1 MKRST
6 TEMKLRQPKVAFKT
20 KQKQQTLKETTT
32 YIEDKGAFDH
42 NSPRPP
48 VPGEERAHSK
58 SDWNQMEWN
67 RPRVTSSLARKGYEP
82 CIPMGFEP
90 EGNCKSSSRSTS
102 RHDRLIEN
110 RSPDNPS
117 PLPCLQW
124 AKSLYNLL
132 EDPDGVELFKKYLQ
146 SEGRHHADAL
156 DFWFACEGLRKQS
169 EPERVQQLI
178 KAIYRRFV
186 SALPIADELR
196 REVGK
201 AVKTSPLS
209 ESSVALFDEAQL
221 QIETLINNTTYP
233 NFLKSDM
240 YLHYVQSVHNP
251 NGSNSDFSSESSSS
265 SSSVSTRELA
275 NLAAGIGP
283 LPIIHED
290 MEFIPPSSAALGL
303 TPGTG
308 CMSTGY
314 QTPNLGTNVRLTK
327 DMLLVTQ
334 KHRAMDVR
342 PKPEAYADDGKSIC
356 RSSRRKTQEARQARE
371 SAALNK
377 ETHLYQTVIP
387 RPERMDIRQCR
398 PMNPQQFAAIL
409 IEKLEKVKKDR
420 ESQELLDRKLK
431 ESRELANAIREKF
444 QLDDDN
450 DQDILDQHVSRV
462 FSDQTASSIKSPR
475 SYSPTRNRWQTNYM
489 RPRRKDKDGFSTFSS
504 DSGNVHDFPEGSDH
518 KTAMVKSKSMPEY
531 ADERFVRGSVSRRSS
546 SKKTLTDLTDS
557 GVSVVSDTPPA
568 THGVP
573 TKEHRV
579 LAWLMD
585 SNTGSRSTG
594 YTHSEMSAKHR
605 GHRSSSATS
614 PNASRHRKGHGSRSS
629 SLERSS
635 AASSLGP
642 AQPFVA
648 DPNMPPLPSPNTAIQ
663 LEEAR
668 RRLSTMEDDSRTR
681 SRQRNSSKYLP
692 DMSQSTQST
701 LRKSMRGS
709 RPIQSTTAPEDVTTV
724 MFTFCD
730 EQFPYRTKIPGKQ
743 VTLRQFKDY
752 LPKKGNY
759 RYFFK
764 TECEELNNQV
774 IQEEICNDSEILP
787 TYDGKQ
793 SDVIFGGIDV
803 DIRCQ
808 VENVDVRRKIDVFM
822 TSPNLRKDDVCES
835 TLFRRLHDVT

>member
-1 MKRST
+1 M
-6 TEMKLRQPKVAFKT
+6 TERECSKYG
-20 KQKQQTLKETTT
+20 KQNIYE
-32 YIEDKGAFDH
+32 GGFDH

-48 VPGEERAHSK
+48 VPGEERAHTK
-58 SDWNQMEWN
+58 SDWNPMEWT
-67 RPRVTSSLARKGYEP
+67 RSKTTSPLARKCYEP
-82 CIPMGFEP
+82 CISMGFEP
-90 EGNCKSSSRSTS
+90 ESICRSSSRPAS
-102 RHDRLIEN
+102 RHDRLPDN
-110 RSPDNPS
+110 RSPDNLS
-117 PLPCLQW
+117 PPACLQW

-156 DFWFACEGLRKQS
+156 DFWFACEGLRKQK
-169 EPERVQQLI
+169 EPDRVLQLI
-178 KAIYRRFV
+178 KVIYKRFFLK
-186 SALPIADELR
+186 SDLPIADELR
-196 REVGK
+196 RELGRT
-201 AVKTSPLS
+201 VKSCTPS
-209 ESSVALFDEAQL
+209 ELSVALFDDAQV
-221 QIETLINNTTYP
+221 QVENLINNTTYP

-240 YLHYVQSVHNP
+240 YLHYVQSVPNP
-251 NGSNSDFSSESSSS
+251 NGSSSDFSSESSSS
-265 SSSVSTRELA
+265 SSSVSTRELS
-275 NLAAGIGP
+275 NLATGIGP

-314 QTPNLGTNVRLTK
+314 QTPNLGANVRLTK

-342 PKPEAYADDGKSIC
+342 PKPEAYADLFMYRGMGPHHLIYNSYNPVSRQDSERQSLSSHSDARTESDNMSMTDSSIDGKSIC
-356 RSSRRKTQEARQARE
+356 RSSRRKTQAHEARQARE

-377 ETHLYQTVIP
+377 ETHLLQTLIP
-387 RPERMDIRQCR
+387 RTQRFDTRQCQ
-398 PMNPQQFAAIL
+398 PMNPQEFAAIL
-409 IEKLEKVKKDR
+409 IEKLEMVKKDQ

-431 ESRELANAIREKF
+431 ESDSAGLLQSRELANAIREKL

-462 FSDQTASSIKSPR
+462 FSDQTASGIKSPR
-475 SYSPTRNRWQTNYM
+475 SYSPSRNRWQTNYM

-504 DSGNVHDFPEGSDH
+504 DSGNVHDFPEGSEH
-518 KTAMVKSKSMPEY
+518 KSAMVKSKSMPEY
-531 ADERFVRGSVSRRSS
+531 ADERFLRGSVSRRSS

-557 GVSVVSDTPPA
+557 GVSVVSDTPSVSHGGPA
-568 THGVP
+568 
-573 TKEHRV
+573 KDHRV

-585 SNTGSRSTG
+585 SERGNRSTG

-614 PNASRHRKGHGSRSS
+614 PNASRHRKGYGSRSS

-668 RRLSTMEDDSRTR
+668 RRLMEDDSRTR

-692 DMSQSTQST
+692 DISQSTQST
-701 LRKSMRGS
+701 LRKSMRAS
-709 RPIQSTTAPEDVTTV
+709 KPIQGITAPEDVTTV
-724 MFTFCD
+724 VFSFCD
-730 EQFPYRTKIPGKQ
+730 EQFPYRTKIPGRQ
-743 VTLRQFKDY
+743 VTLRQFKEY

-764 TECEELNNQV
+764 TECEELDNQV
-774 IQEEICNDSEILP
+774 IQEEISNDSEILP
-787 TYDGKQ
+787 IYEGKIMAQ
-793 SDVIFGGIDV
+793 VKPID
-803 DIRCQ
+803 
-808 VENVDVRRKIDVFM
+808 
-822 TSPNLRKDDVCES
+822 
-835 TLFRRLHDVT
+835 